1 MEKEVFYYHFRKLNF
16 WLFFNFLLT
25 ALVVCCL
32 ARWPICIYWWKL
44 QFLIGVIAV
53 SFVLWF
59 LMYVKKHRLAVFDN
73 DGVAL
78 DHCVPLSW
86 TDIVS
91 ARETKARCLFRK
103 RPILVLQPKE
113 GLEYP
118 YNAMQKLSM
127 KSDFTAFSFP
137 LYAMSAQDK
146 ARLYEIL
153 KERGI
158 PVLKSEQATV

>member
-1 MEKEVFYYHFRKLNF
+1 MIRKK
-16 WLFFNFLLT
+16 
-25 ALVVCCL
+25 C
-32 ARWPICIYWWKL
+32 
-44 QFLIGVIAV
+44 
-53 SFVLWF
+53 
-59 LMYVKKHRLAVFDN
+59 
-73 DGVAL
+73 
-78 DHCVPLSW
+78 
-86 TDIVS
+86 
-91 ARETKARCLFRK
+91 
-103 RPILVLQPKE
+103 PILVLQPKE